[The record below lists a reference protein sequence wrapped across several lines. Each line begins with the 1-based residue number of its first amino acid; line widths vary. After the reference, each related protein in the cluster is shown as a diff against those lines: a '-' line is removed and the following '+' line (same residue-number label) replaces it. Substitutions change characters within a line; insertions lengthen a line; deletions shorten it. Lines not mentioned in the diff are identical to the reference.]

1 MRQIRLGAWLF
12 AAMLIVIGCVRIP
25 RGEPTGRPVIID
37 TPAAA
42 HGQVVYMRHCYQCH
56 QTGEG
61 GLGPAL
67 PAVPV
72 PKSVVRLQVRAG
84 LGAMPSFSE
93 RQISETEFDALY
105 EYLMAGWRS

>member
-1 MRQIRLGAWLF
+1 M
-12 AAMLIVIGCVRIP
+12 V
-25 RGEPTGRPVIID
+25 D

-42 HGQVVYMRHCYQCH
+42 HGQAVYMRHCYQCH

-84 LGAMPSFSE
+84 LGAMPAFSE
-93 RQISETEFDALY
+93 RQISEADFDALY
-105 EYLMAGWRS
+105 EYLLAVWRS